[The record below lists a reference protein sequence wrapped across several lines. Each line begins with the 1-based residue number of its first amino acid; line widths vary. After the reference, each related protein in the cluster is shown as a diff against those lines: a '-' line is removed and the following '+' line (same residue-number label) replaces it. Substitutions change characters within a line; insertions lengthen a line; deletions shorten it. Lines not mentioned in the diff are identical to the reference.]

1 MLTAYKKKAWK
12 KLYSLSILRR
22 AGVDQVSMLKVCT
35 SSVRSLL
42 EYTMSVWQVICLA
55 KLNPYRKGALKII
68 FPSADSYSDALELA
82 RVKTLVYRRDNICK
96 EYMYKMNHPLHL
108 FYQHAKTIPAPT
120 P

>member
-42 EYTMSVWQVICLA
+42 EYTMSVWQSIPGYLPG
-55 KLNPYRKGALKII
+55 KIESIQKRGA
-68 FPSADSYSDALELA
+68 
-82 RVKTLVYRRDNICK
+82 
-96 EYMYKMNHPLHL
+96 
-108 FYQHAKTIPAPT
+108 
-120 P
+120 